1 MKFLAAL
8 TLALSATAGALA
20 QSSGNAT
27 AFAEGLLGALRANN
41 LSMLADAVGNNS
53 QALLGA
59 LQGGNKTVLAP
70 SNAAFMALGNNVD
83 NQTLIATIAYHV
95 LNGSYT
101 DNTIGTN
108 NKTIAASALSMSQF
122 VSLPRNRSQVV
133 VLSKHANNNTAY
145 VQLASGNVSFAM
157 AGDGPQYQNIRVQP
171 IEQVLTIPPNTSA
184 VAGELGASQL
194 ATLLTNANLVEA
206 LDSSVVTVFAPTN
219 QAIQQV
225 QSTVEAATE
234 QQRTAVLLNHV
245 VNGTVVYSTSLANT
259 KNAISAA
266 GNELMFM
273 TNSSGAY
280 VQSGNITAKI
290 VASDYIAKNGV
301 VHVIDRVLVNT
312 TQNTAAASSAYAA
325 ATSMAGTQTAA
336 PGVGPTA
343 SGSGSGSG
351 NGASGNGANALQVS
365 SGAAAIAALL
375 GSGFWLLA

>member
-101 DNTIGTN
+101 TNTIGTN
-108 NKTIAASALSMSQF
+108 NKTIAASALSMSEF

-157 AGDGPQYQNIRVQP
+157 ANDGPQFQNIRVQP
-171 IEQVLTIPPNTSA
+171 IEQVLMIPPNTTA

-194 ATLLTNANLVEA
+194 ATLLTNANLVQA

-234 QQRTAVLLNHV
+234 EQRTAVLLNHV

-336 PGVGPTA
+336 PGVGPSATG

-351 NGASGNGANALQVS
+351 GSGNAANALQVS
-365 SGAAAIAALL
+365 SGAAAVAALL